1 MIEPLPLPASDA
13 DVDALAQLL
22 VDTVEHGAAVSFLA
36 PLPFSVAR
44 DWWRSTLSRAH
55 PRAVFLVARA
65 ADGIVGTVQ
74 MHPSWAPNQPQR
86 GEIAKLMVH
95 RRARRTG
102 LARRLMEAIERAA
115 VSQGVHLLTLDTK
128 RGDAAEA
135 LYRTLGWTAAGTIP
149 EFAID
154 SDGSPHDAV
163 IFYKAIG
170 DSSR

>member
-102 LARRLMEAIERAA
+102 LARRLMERSSARRCRRACT
-115 VSQGVHLLTLDTK
+115 STLNTK
-128 RGDAAEA
+128 RGDAAGPSTA
-135 LYRTLGWTAAGTIP
+135 PSAGRRQGRSRVRDRLGRLATRRGH
-149 EFAID
+149 FLQ
-154 SDGSPHDAV
+154 
-163 IFYKAIG
+163 G
-170 DSSR
+170 DRGFLR